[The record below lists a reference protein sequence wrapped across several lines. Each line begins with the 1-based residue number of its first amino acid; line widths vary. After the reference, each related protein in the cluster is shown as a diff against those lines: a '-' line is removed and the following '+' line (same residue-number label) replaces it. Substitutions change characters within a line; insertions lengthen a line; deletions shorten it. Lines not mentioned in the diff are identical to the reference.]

1 MPKFGIGFNA
11 NAFAH
16 MFVTNRTKRWLV
28 NFLNGIGKDNIR
40 YLIENDKDFTAY
52 ISREQLL
59 MHRSKMNVQIAV
71 DLTEDEVYDWV
82 PGDFRAII
90 EAHTNGKTWAYRQL
104 QIIKETLLS

>member
-1 MPKFGIGFNA
+1 MPKFGIKFNA

-16 MFVTNRTKRWLV
+16 TFVTNRAKRWLV

-40 YLIENDKDFTAY
+40 YLVQNNKDLTAY
-52 ISREQLL
+52 IPREQLL
-59 MHRSKMNVQIAV
+59 MHQSQVKTQVGFNFTA
-71 DLTEDEVYDWV
+71 DEVYDWV